1 MMKTWLSDLVRK
13 IEFCCS
19 TLIGSWSCRLI
30 AGLKLSSI
38 FIFVTLQFS
47 YRPSKIRGGPA

>member
-1 MMKTWLSDLVRK
+1 MVKDLVWK

-30 AGLKLSSI
+30 AGLILSSV
-38 FIFVTLQFS
+38 FIFVNLQFS